1 MKRRTLAIVLITVIA
16 LPIVACIAYYQIN
29 APNVKITAFNW
40 IRGFNPYAGL
50 TFINEVK
57 VTVENHG
64 INEISGITLTV
75 KLLNNGTEIDNYI
88 AFVTQIETLH
98 AGESREIS
106 GNIFWGLLSTKVT
119 HRVCTLKLGDIVLD
133 EWTEPFTN

>member
-1 MKRRTLAIVLITVIA
+1 MKRKAVTLILITVIT
-16 LPIVACIAYYQIN
+16 LSVVVWVVFSQIS

-40 IRGFNPYAGL
+40 IRGFIPYAGL

-75 KLLNNGTEIDNYI
+75 KLLNNGTEIDNYS
-88 AFVTQIETLH
+88 AFVTQIETLN

-133 EWTEPFTN
+133 EWIKPFTN

>member
-1 MKRRTLAIVLITVIA
+1 MKRKAVTLILITVIT
-16 LPIVACIAYYQIN
+16 LSVVVWVVFSQIS

-40 IRGFNPYAGL
+40 IRGFIPYAGL

-75 KLLNNGTEIDNYI
+75 KLLNNGTEIDNYS
-88 AFVTQIETLH
+88 AFVTQIETLN